1 MSAIRTSSAD
11 GTLLANEGMKV
22 LSGYTMDGKRIK
34 TNWQLTDVTKPLVS
48 VGRLTER
55 GHRVFFDD
63 SEPGGGFI
71 MHKAFE
77 VRTPLGKTRGVYGF
91 DVWVESDGSD
101 IEEPAE
107 LRKRRFPEAG
117 LDPNPVTPLNPLRVD
132 DFPGPPHLESEVRHG
147 MVGGR
152 DEETVGEE
160 VEGSGRHRAKALR
173 DPRTPSERERR
184 EHTLTHLP
192 YRSWCTI
199 CVGAKRY
206 ALPHPHQD
214 EISDIATVCADY
226 FYMGECEHPG
236 CICSI
241 IIKDARSKAITPLA
255 VPKKGRD
262 RYVEERFVQALSFLG
277 YKKVI
282 CRTDQEPAL
291 CALIDDVKA
300 HWRGELIHE
309 RAPTG
314 DHRANGWVEAGVR
327 TVEAQIKALKLATES
342 RYGIELDHTSIL
354 IPWMVDYAGW
364 LVTRY
369 SIGRE
374 GKTPYR
380 ILKGKD
386 TEVKLCEFAECIQF
400 KPAGIT
406 RARGKLQ
413 SILMN
418 GVYLG
423 KTHTS
428 GESLVGTADGIYK
441 ARDIYRKPA
450 DERFNVDT
458 LKTLRGT
465 PWDKSPGVADDD
477 ELPEFVVR
485 PREHGANPEEADE
498 IGEQVPRRL
507 KMTKEIVEKHGYTPQ
522 CPGCINLRL
531 GRYHRAHLETCRRR
545 IEDALREDAV
555 LRHRVDA
562 ASARH
567 DAWVERELKR
577 ARGEDLDDPEL
588 KRARGED
595 PEATRHAGDV
605 QMAGDAI
612 VTTPPL
618 TPARSPEIEDAEI
631 FNQSVSDER
640 KDKKR
645 RREELDDRL
654 ELELEES
661 DRGGI
666 YIKRDEDPNARSSGD
681 SAPSSG
687 DTMPVESLELIQILS
702 EFGADKNELESR
714 VRELASVTRQ
724 MSIMGVDVAEIY
736 SPPRV
741 VALARK
747 YGLRPGFSLDVTV
760 DDDTGKPWDFNDP
773 DQRGKAKKLAI
784 SEKLWLLIGSPVCTW
799 LSRLAGFRS

>member
-1 MSAIRTSSAD
+1 M
-11 GTLLANEGMKV
+11 EG
-22 LSGYTMDGKRIK
+22 
-34 TNWQLTDVTKPLVS
+34 
-48 VGRLTER
+48 E
-55 GHRVFFDD
+55 
-63 SEPGGGFI
+63 
-71 MHKAFE
+71 
-77 VRTPLGKTRGVYGF
+77 
-91 DVWVESDGSD
+91 
-101 IEEPAE
+101 
-107 LRKRRFPEAG
+107 
-117 LDPNPVTPLNPLRVD
+117 
-132 DFPGPPHLESEVRHG
+132 
-147 MVGGR
+147 R

-160 VEGSGRHRAKALR
+160 VEESGRHRAKASH

-184 EHTLTHLP
+184 EHMLTHLP

-199 CVGAKRY
+199 CVGARGY

-226 FYMGECEHPG
+226 FYMGEREHPG

-241 IIKDARSKAITPLA
+241 IIKDARSKAITSLA

-364 LVTRY
+364 QVTRY
-369 SIGRE
+369 GIGRE

-386 TEVKLCEFAECIQF
+386 TEVQLCEFAECIQF

-450 DERFNVDT
+450 DERFNVDM

-465 PWDKSPGVADDD
+465 PWK
-477 ELPEFVVR
+477 
-485 PREHGANPEEADE
+485 N
-498 IGEQVPRRL
+498 
-507 KMTKEIVEKHGYTPQ
+507 
-522 CPGCINLRL
+522 
-531 GRYHRAHLETCRRR
+531 HLE
-545 IEDALREDAV
+545 
-555 LRHRVDA
+555 
-562 ASARH
+562 
-567 DAWVERELKR
+567 
-577 ARGEDLDDPEL
+577 
-588 KRARGED
+588 
-595 PEATRHAGDV
+595 
-605 QMAGDAI
+605 
-612 VTTPPL
+612 
-618 TPARSPEIEDAEI
+618 
-631 FNQSVSDER
+631 
-640 KDKKR
+640 
-645 RREELDDRL
+645 
-654 ELELEES
+654 
-661 DRGGI
+661 
-666 YIKRDEDPNARSSGD
+666 
-681 SAPSSG
+681 
-687 DTMPVESLELIQILS
+687 
-702 EFGADKNELESR
+702 
-714 VRELASVTRQ
+714 
-724 MSIMGVDVAEIY
+724 
-736 SPPRV
+736 
-741 VALARK
+741 
-747 YGLRPGFSLDVTV
+747 
-760 DDDTGKPWDFNDP
+760 
-773 DQRGKAKKLAI
+773 
-784 SEKLWLLIGSPVCTW
+784 
-799 LSRLAGFRS
+799 

>member
-282 CRTDQEPAL
+282 CRIDQEPAL

-300 HWRGELIHE
+300 LIHE

-327 TVEAQIKALKLATES
+327 TVVAQTNALKLATES

-354 IPWMVDYAGW
+354 IPCMVDYAGW

-369 SIGRE
+369 VIGRE
-374 GKTPYR
+374 GETPYR
-380 ILKGKD
+380 ILKGRG
-386 TEVKLCEFAECIQF
+386 TEVQLCEFAECIHF
-400 KPAGIT
+400 EPAGII
-406 RARGKLQ
+406 RAGGKLQ
-413 SILMN
+413 SMLMN
-418 GVYLG
+418 GVYFG

-450 DERFNVDT
+450 DERFSVDM
-458 LKTLRGT
+458 LKTVRGT
-465 PWDKSPGVADDD
+465 PWNKSPGVADDE
-477 ELPEFVVR
+477 ELPGFVVR
-485 PREHGANPEEADE
+485 PREDGANPEEADE
-498 IGEQVPRRL
+498 IGEQVPRIL
-507 KMTKEIVEKHGYTPQ
+507 KMIKEIVEKYGYTPQ
-522 CPGCINLRL
+522 CPGCTNLRL
-531 GRYHRAHLETCRRR
+531 
-545 IEDALREDAV
+545 
-555 LRHRVDA
+555 
-562 ASARH
+562 
-567 DAWVERELKR
+567 
-577 ARGEDLDDPEL
+577 
-588 KRARGED
+588 
-595 PEATRHAGDV
+595 
-605 QMAGDAI
+605 
-612 VTTPPL
+612 
-618 TPARSPEIEDAEI
+618 
-631 FNQSVSDER
+631 
-640 KDKKR
+640 
-645 RREELDDRL
+645 
-654 ELELEES
+654 
-661 DRGGI
+661 
-666 YIKRDEDPNARSSGD
+666 
-681 SAPSSG
+681 
-687 DTMPVESLELIQILS
+687 
-702 EFGADKNELESR
+702 
-714 VRELASVTRQ
+714 
-724 MSIMGVDVAEIY
+724 
-736 SPPRV
+736 
-741 VALARK
+741 
-747 YGLRPGFSLDVTV
+747 
-760 DDDTGKPWDFNDP
+760 
-773 DQRGKAKKLAI
+773 
-784 SEKLWLLIGSPVCTW
+784 
-799 LSRLAGFRS
+799 